1 MAGSYVIVN
10 SIGAVS
16 PVSAT
21 ETSKRFAL
29 GVEMIAVDNQTGASS
44 LNLGAGRFIYCQ
56 GSNVASV
63 GQFVHISSNSAVL
76 LAAANSTCEFP
87 VGVAAGNLSATNVFG
102 WVQVQG
108 LCDYARGT
116 NSSIAAAQQ
125 LYVCAGTAGLLVT
138 NVVTGNRVQG
148 VAAYASYTSSQSSN
162 LSVQLMYPRIVG
174 LGDSRS

>member
-1 MAGSYVIVN
+1 MAASYVIVN

-21 ETSKRFAL
+21 ETSKRFPL
-29 GVEMIAVDNQTGASS
+29 GVEMVAIDNQTGASS
-44 LNLGAGRFIYCQ
+44 VNLGAGRFVYCQ
-56 GSNVASV
+56 GSDVTAL
-63 GQFVHISSNSAVL
+63 GQFVHISSNSAVQ
-76 LAAANSTCEFP
+76 LAAANSTCEWP

-125 LYVCAGTAGLLVT
+125 LYVCAGTVGLLVT

-148 VAAYASYTSSQSSN
+148 VAAYASYTSSQSKS
-162 LSVQLMYPRIVG
+162 LSVQLNYPRIVG
-174 LGDSRS
+174 VADSRS